1 MIPSPHRAIP
11 APRWESSFFAFVRE
25 ELAPTPARW
34 RATLR
39 LTTIALLGIALTQ
52 FLHLPGGQYLVI
64 FLFAVNMPDAWPSL
78 SKAGIRGLG
87 TLSGGFFV
95 IFTILAFAD
104 QPWWIFLTQAGVIAA
119 TLFFSR
125 TTTVPYAVI
134 LSGFTFVLL
143 LPNLAGSPTTSLD
156 SAVWLVVVITL
167 GAVLG
172 TLAQLYLWP
181 DNPEQLLLGQ
191 LARRLRTSAEI
202 LDRVLQAP
210 HGPPPTELTPTVATQ
225 LATQLDLLASAEARS
240 PWLRQRHPEQARLIT
255 TLERLL
261 LDSRSLEK
269 VVWDSGQPLT
279 AEQQR
284 ELQQIRNECLSR
296 AEALEREETP
306 AEVPVPPPFSTDLGS
321 DPVPTLLRRLRQI
334 LQIMDAC
341 LGFLRLG
348 RQESTSWK
356 DGLEPLR
363 EPLSP
368 RLIFTPACHLQ
379 NYEAIR
385 YALKGTLAGMICY
398 LIYHALN
405 WPGISTSVAVCIL
418 VAQSSV
424 GAGYTRALLIFGGAL
439 LGGLAAL
446 LMIVILM
453 PNLFG
458 LASFLAVTLVVV
470 FAAAW
475 ISTGTG
481 RTAYMGVQM
490 VMAFSLV
497 VLATPGKALELSPA
511 GDRIIGV
518 LLGVAVMSMID
529 LALWPSF
536 AGNGLRRKLVETLQS
551 LAQLARVSSTSNWM
565 NARSAAFQVHRN
577 VAAALNLY
585 SEWQLEF
592 GQSARRTESERE
604 RLLDLT
610 YRLEDL
616 FLALLAVMR
625 QRKILPVDSRSGPES
640 APDADRLIAR
650 TLESLATSLS
660 QGTSGP
666 NPLRLAYQLP
676 EPLPAESAVAYR
688 ELLRFY
694 QNLERAVNDV
704 QVHALTAFAT
714 SPVEVTDASLQLKT
728 S

>member
-1 MIPSPHRAIP
+1 M
-11 APRWESSFFAFVRE
+11 
-25 ELAPTPARW
+25 
-34 RATLR
+34 
-39 LTTIALLGIALTQ
+39 
-52 FLHLPGGQYLVI
+52 
-64 FLFAVNMPDAWPSL
+64 
-78 SKAGIRGLG
+78 
-87 TLSGGFFV
+87 
-95 IFTILAFAD
+95 IFTVLAFAD
-104 QPWWIFLTQAGVIAA
+104 QPWWIFVIQALVIAA

-125 TTTVPYAVI
+125 TTTIPYAVI
-134 LSGFTFVLL
+134 LSGFSFVLL
-143 LPNLAGSPTTSLD
+143 LPNLTGSPTTSLD
-156 SAVWLVVVITL
+156 SAVWIVVVITL

-202 LDRVLQAP
+202 LNRVLQAP

-225 LATQLDLLASAEARS
+225 LASQLDLLASAEARS

-269 VVWDSGQPLT
+269 VVWDSGQSLAP
-279 AEQQR
+279 EQKQ
-284 ELQQIRNECLSR
+284 ELQQIRDECLRR
-296 AEALEREETP
+296 AEALEREEAPT
-306 AEVPVPPPFSTDLGS
+306 EVPVPPPFSTEVGI
-321 DPVPTLLRRLRQI
+321 DPIPLLLRRLRQI
-334 LQIMDAC
+334 LQIMDSC

-348 RQESTSWK
+348 RQESVSWK
-356 DGLEPLR
+356 DGLQPLR

-368 RLIFTPACHLQ
+368 RLIFTPACNLQ

-405 WPGISTSVAVCIL
+405 WPGISTCVAVCIL
-418 VAQSSV
+418 VAQSSI

-470 FAAAW
+470 FLAAW

-497 VLATPGKALELSPA
+497 VLATPGKALALSPA

-518 LLGVAVMSMID
+518 LLGVVVMSVID
-529 LALWPSF
+529 LAIWPSF
-536 AGNGLRRKLVETLQS
+536 AGLGLRRKLVETLQS
-551 LAQLARVSSTSNWM
+551 LAQLARISSTSNWL
-565 NARSAAFQVHRN
+565 NSRSAAFQVHHN

-592 GQSARRTESERE
+592 GKEARKTEAERE

-610 YRLEDL
+610 YRIEDL

-625 QRKILPVDSRSGPES
+625 QRKILPVDSAPGPQS
-640 APDADRLIAR
+640 APGADRLIAQ
-650 TLESLATSLS
+650 TLEDLAISLTRR
-660 QGTSGP
+660 TTGP
-666 NPLRLAYQLP
+666 DALRLSYETP
-676 EPLPAESAVAYR
+676 NSLPADSAGAYR
-688 ELLRFY
+688 ELFRLY

-704 QVHALTAFAT
+704 QKHALTAFAAST
-714 SPVEVTDASLQLKT
+714 AEATTPPFSLQTGLRVE